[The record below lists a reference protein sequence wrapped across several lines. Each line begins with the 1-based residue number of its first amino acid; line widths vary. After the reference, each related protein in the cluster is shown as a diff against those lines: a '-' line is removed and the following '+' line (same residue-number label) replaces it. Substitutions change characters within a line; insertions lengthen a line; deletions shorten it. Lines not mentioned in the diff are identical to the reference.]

1 AVAGWLDAFVDD
13 DVLPLSQRD
22 QIKNPSGLGFWV
34 FENREQFHGLPWGC
48 EGLAGRRAEVVF
60 SRFFFLIFLTS

>member
-1 AVAGWLDAFVDD
+1 MAKAVAGWLDAFVDD

-34 FENREQFHGLPWGC
+34 LWEL
-48 EGLAGRRAEVVF
+48 
-60 SRFFFLIFLTS
+60 